1 MVHLLL
7 ETIVA
12 QATPLGRGGIGIVR
26 ISGEKTKIIAEKILG
41 RVPKPRY
48 ATFSKFIEGSG
59 GSVIDEG
66 IALYFPKPNSFTGE
80 DVLELHGHGGPLVM
94 DRLLRAVL
102 KVGARQARPGE
113 FSERAFLNNKIDLVQ
128 AESIADLINA
138 SSKQAIRSAIR
149 SLQGEFSNLIH
160 QLVDTLIQFRMYIEA
175 FIDFP
180 EEEINFLVDEKI
192 KETLDDLIYQIQK
205 IGNTAKQGI
214 LLREGITVVIIGE
227 PNVGKSSL
235 LNLLSGQETAI
246 VTNIP
251 GTTRDI
257 LRESIYIDSLPI
269 HIVDTA
275 GLRFTEDVIEKEGVC
290 RTQKAAQQADL
301 LLFMIDAS
309 KPKKDYKKIIK
320 KWLFEKSCAIPIVVV
335 ENKIDLIGE
344 NPKKEIKEYPYIKL
358 SIKTHAGIELLK
370 NHLKKIA
377 GLEFINENNFI
388 ARRRHCDAIARAGTF
403 LKNARNN
410 LSNKKNIE
418 LIAEDLKLA
427 QNALSEITGKF
438 SPDNLLEKI
447 FSEFC
452 VGK

>member
-12 QATPLGRGGIGIVR
+12 QATPPGRGGIGIVR
-26 ISGEKTKIIAEKILG
+26 ISGEETKIIAEKILG
-41 RVPKPRY
+41 RIPKPRY
-48 ATFSKFIEGSG
+48 ATFSKFVESSDSSI
-59 GSVIDEG
+59 IDEG

-94 DRLLRAVL
+94 DRLLCAVL
-102 KVGARQARPGE
+102 KIGARQARPGE

-128 AESIADLINA
+128 AEAISDLINA

-149 SLQGEFSNLIH
+149 SLQGEFSKLIY
-160 QLVDTLIQFRMYIEA
+160 QLVDALIQFRMYIEA
-175 FIDFP
+175 SIDFP

-192 KETLDDLIYQIQK
+192 KKTLDDLIRRVQE
-205 IGNTAKQGI
+205 IGNTANQGA
-214 LLREGITVVIIGE
+214 LLREGITVAIIGE

-235 LNLLSGQETAI
+235 LNLLSGQDTAI

-257 LRESIYIDSLPI
+257 LRESIYIDSFPI
-269 HIVDTA
+269 HVIDTA
-275 GLRFTEDVIEKEGVC
+275 GLRLTEDIVEKEGVF
-290 RTQKAAQQADL
+290 RAQKVAQQADL

-309 KPKKDYKKIIK
+309 KPKKDYKKTIK
-320 KWLFEKSCAIPIVVV
+320 QWLFKKGYTIPIVVI

-344 NPKKEIKEYPYIKL
+344 NPKKEVKKYLHIKL
-358 SIKTHAGIELLK
+358 SIKTRSGIELLK
-370 NHLKKIA
+370 NHLKKVA
-377 GLEFINENNFI
+377 GLEFINESNFI
-388 ARRRHCDAIARAGTF
+388 ARRRHCDAIARASA
-403 LKNARNN
+403 LLHKAKNN
-410 LSNKKNIE
+410 LLNQYDIE
-418 LIAEDLKLA
+418 LIAEDLKLT
-427 QNALSEITGKF
+427 QNALSEITGEF

-452 VGK
+452 IGK